1 MKSAE
6 LQRKVFE
13 NLSTTVMLL
22 GEDLRIRC
30 LNPAG
35 EVLLELSNRQVVG
48 RPFVELVGSTRL
60 TTEFFAEALETG
72 HPFTDR
78 ELSLVMPGARPV
90 TVDCTVTPLI
100 ESGHATSLLVE
111 MQQVDRHL
119 RITREEALLNQQ
131 QATRTLVRGLAH
143 EGKNPLGGLRGA
155 AQLLER
161 ELDDPAL
168 KEYTAII
175 IGEADRLQK
184 LVDQL
189 LGPHTLPRRRTINIH
204 EVLERVRSLVLA
216 EAPDTLRVYRDYDP
230 SMPELNADPD
240 QLIQAVLNIVR
251 NAVQALEARGEITL
265 RTRPI
270 RRFTI
275 GQKCHRVV
283 VRVDI
288 IDNGPGILEEIRESI
303 FYPMVT
309 GRPDGTGLG
318 LSIAQF
324 LINQHGGI
332 VECESS
338 PGKTVFS
345 LYLPLEGG
353 NNGGAEASH

>member
-6 LQRKVFE
+6 LQRKIFD
-13 NLSTTVMLL
+13 NMSTAVLLL
-22 GEDLRIRC
+22 GTDFKVTCI
-30 LNPAG
+30 NPAG
-35 EVLLELSNRQVVG
+35 EVLMELSDRQVMG
-48 RPFVELVGSTRL
+48 RPFVELVSSPRL
-60 TTEFFAEALETG
+60 DEVILSDALHSR

-78 ELSLVMPGARPV
+78 ELPLVLPGARPV
-90 TVDCTVTPLI
+90 TVDCTVTPLV
-100 ESGHATSLLVE
+100 ESGHPTALLVE
-111 MQQVDRHL
+111 MSQVDRHL
-119 RITREEALLNQQ
+119 RIAREEALLNQQ
-131 QATRTLVRGLAH
+131 QATRALVRGLAH
-143 EGKNPLGGLRGA
+143 EVKNPLGGLRGA

-161 ELDDPAL
+161 ELDEPAL
-168 KEYTAII
+168 KEYTNII

-189 LGPHTLPRRRTINIH
+189 LGPHTLPRKRTINIH

-216 EAPDTLRVYRDYDP
+216 ESPETLRVVRDYDP
-230 SMPELNADPD
+230 SMPELVADPD
-240 QLIQAVLNIVR
+240 QLIQAVLNVVR
-251 NAVQALEARGEITL
+251 NAAQALEGRGQIIL

-275 GQKCHRVV
+275 GLKCHRVV
-283 VRVDI
+283 VRIDI
-288 IDNGPGILEEIRESI
+288 IDNGPGILDEIRESI

-324 LINQHGGI
+324 LVNQHNGI
-332 VECESS
+332 VECESR

-353 NNGGAEASH
+353 GSNSNEASH